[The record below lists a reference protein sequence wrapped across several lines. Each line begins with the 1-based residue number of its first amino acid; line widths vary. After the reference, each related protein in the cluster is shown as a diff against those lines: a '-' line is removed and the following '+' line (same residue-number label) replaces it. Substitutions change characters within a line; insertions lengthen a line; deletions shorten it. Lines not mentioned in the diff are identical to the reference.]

1 MFKIILPRF
10 LFKIERW
17 KWNPEY
23 RIYVSNMGHFKNEH
37 KQDLPIRIN
46 KKNGYCGVIIPNI
59 GFRHAHRVVL
69 LTWKPI
75 PDAENLTVDHLDHNK
90 RNNTVDNLEWVTREE
105 NWARAQ
111 EDLYNGPAAADPEP
125 QIQNKESKN
134 PIGFQPPAT
143 ARYQA
148 GKKLI
153 FNSLDEAAAWCMKQS
168 GPDLTLE
175 KAKKEI
181 ENKCKSGKMYCG
193 RKWKRIK

>member
-37 KQDLPIRIN
+37 KQDLPIKIGN
-46 KKNGYCGVIIPNI
+46 KNGYCGVVVPNF
-59 GFRHAHRVVL
+59 GFKYAHRLVL

-90 RNNTVDNLEWVTREE
+90 RNNTVDNLEWVTKEE
-105 NWARAQ
+105 NWTRPQ
-111 EDLYNGPAAADPEP
+111 EDLYDEPAAAGPESH
-125 QIQNKESKN
+125 IQ
-134 PIGFQPPAT
+134 IGFHPPVA

-193 RKWKRIK
+193 RKWKRII

>member
-1 MFKIILPRF
+1 MFKFILPRF
-10 LFKIERW
+10 LFKVEQW

-23 RIYVSNMGHFKNEH
+23 RIYVSNMGHFKNEY
-37 KQDLPIRIN
+37 KQDLPIKIN
-46 KKNGYCGVIIPNI
+46 NSGYILIKTNCGMNL
-59 GFRHAHRVVL
+59 AHRLVM

-75 PDAENLTVDHLDHNK
+75 PNAENLTVDHLDHNK
-90 RNNTVDNLEWVTREE
+90 RNNSVNNLEWVTKAE
-105 NWARAQ
+105 NKARAKR
-111 EDLYNGPAAADPEP
+111 DLYAGAGDDSQVE
-125 QIQNKESKN
+125 NKESKVQ
-134 PIGFQPPAT
+134 IGFQPPVA
-143 ARYQA
+143 AKYQA

-193 RKWKRIK
+193 RKWKRVK

>member
-1 MFKIILPRF
+1 MFKFILPRF
-10 LFKIERW
+10 LFKIEKW

-37 KQDLPIRIN
+37 KQDLPIRIG
-46 KKNGYCGVIIPNI
+46 KKNGYCGVIVPNF
-59 GFRHAHRVVL
+59 GFKYAHRLVM

-90 RNNTVDNLEWVTREE
+90 RNNAVDNLEWVTKEE
-105 NWARAQ
+105 NWTRAE
-111 EDLYNGPAAADPEP
+111 EDLYDDAATALGS
-125 QIQNKESKN
+125 QTQA
-134 PIGFQPPAT
+134 GFQPPVA

-148 GKKLI
+148 GKKLL
-153 FNSLDEAAAWCMKQS
+153 FNSLDEAAVWCMKQS
-168 GPDLTLE
+168 GPGLTLE

-193 RKWKRIK
+193 RKWKKVA